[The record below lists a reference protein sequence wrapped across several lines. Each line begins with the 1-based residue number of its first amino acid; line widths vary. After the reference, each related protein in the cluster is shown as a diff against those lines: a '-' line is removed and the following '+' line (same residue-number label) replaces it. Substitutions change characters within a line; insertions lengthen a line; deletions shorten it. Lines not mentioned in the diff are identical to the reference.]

1 MTALLAIAFVLMS
14 PGLAGSASAAAVGDA
29 PERATEELEI
39 TAVSPWVEAE
49 GTFEVSFSIPR
60 DWPLDVLVTATIQQ
74 RLRPGSGDLRSSTD
88 RLLAEEESTRNL
100 QAPIAFD
107 LASLVDGSGS
117 ALLQIPIRSSSGDN
131 ARQLIPNAGIHPVE
145 LEVTDSGGQLLASST
160 VYLNR
165 LPVLPRTGRDD
176 QPARTSLQLLAGLD
190 SGPALGPDGE
200 PSLSTEERLAMAP
213 WQELIQTNVDL
224 PLTVAL
230 RPNTLLALQ
239 RSPESSDRAF
249 LTELSGDTALTIS
262 PQSYVRVDAAGLE
275 RTGSG
280 ELARQVRLG
289 TSTLGDLT
297 SGPPNGPWILD
308 DTVDVDSAQVL
319 AGMGVSHLVVSE
331 DRLELDGQ
339 GEDDDESTAA
349 SGDLLRHRTFAL
361 SGVPGMSVSTYD
373 AAASRLLVSPGTPAA
388 LTAHRV
394 TTALI
399 ASWFDAIEDG
409 PEAFPGVSAAL
420 LVSPDVDHAVLQS
433 LVTSVTAEGPLEVA
447 EPPEPSHD
455 GDGSPITAG
464 LAEREPENLDNV
476 VSRMRGVSEDIDG
489 FRSMTGPDN
498 PLAAQW
504 DLLNDQTPASS
515 AGPTSRSA
523 TWNGIE
529 GSIDQQLA
537 RIETPPRRTVVLTAR
552 TGSIPV
558 RIRNDLDGD
567 VRLRMTARSPRLDFP
582 DGPTTEVLLTPG
594 LNRIDLPVEVQAP
607 GSSLLRIELTS
618 PDSALALREV
628 TVTVRSSS
636 ISGVGA
642 ALSVLSV
649 LVLALWWTRTFR
661 ARRSTV
667 AAQGSTGSGDGEQ

>member
-60 DWPLDVLVTATIQQ
+60 DWPLDVLVRATIQQ

-249 LTELSGDTALTIS
+249 LTELSGNTALTIS
-262 PQSYVRVDAAGLE
+262 PQSYVRVGAAGLE

-308 DTVDVDSAQVL
+308 DTVDVDSRRYWRVWAYRTWW
-319 AGMGVSHLVVSE
+319 SRRTDSN
-331 DRLELDGQ
+331 
-339 GEDDDESTAA
+339 STARA
-349 SGDLLRHRTFAL
+349 RTTTNQPRRRATCCAIAPSHSQAYRDCRCRPTTL
-361 SGVPGMSVSTYD
+361 PPVGYSC
-373 AAASRLLVSPGTPAA
+373 
-388 LTAHRV
+388 HRV
-394 TTALI
+394 H
-399 ASWFDAIEDG
+399 
-409 PEAFPGVSAAL
+409 P
-420 LVSPDVDHAVLQS
+420 Q
-433 LVTSVTAEGPLEVA
+433 
-447 EPPEPSHD
+447 
-455 GDGSPITAG
+455 
-464 LAEREPENLDNV
+464 R
-476 VSRMRGVSEDIDG
+476 
-489 FRSMTGPDN
+489 
-498 PLAAQW
+498 
-504 DLLNDQTPASS
+504 
-515 AGPTSRSA
+515 
-523 TWNGIE
+523 
-529 GSIDQQLA
+529 
-537 RIETPPRRTVVLTAR
+537 
-552 TGSIPV
+552 
-558 RIRNDLDGD
+558 
-567 VRLRMTARSPRLDFP
+567 
-582 DGPTTEVLLTPG
+582 
-594 LNRIDLPVEVQAP
+594 
-607 GSSLLRIELTS
+607 
-618 PDSALALREV
+618 
-628 TVTVRSSS
+628 
-636 ISGVGA
+636 
-642 ALSVLSV
+642 
-649 LVLALWWTRTFR
+649 
-661 ARRSTV
+661 
-667 AAQGSTGSGDGEQ
+667 